1 MIVPHRQRLEIT
13 LDLYEG
19 CNHHCSGCMVNR
31 EIGGNLADMPEILAL
46 LKEMVQ
52 AGYVAFDLGL
62 GATDTMSSTN
72 AYQVLRDPV
81 VREII
86 HMFHQFTL
94 QMAMLEKRLELYDE
108 MCAEVDAAAPG
119 QRIRFLIPA
128 APDYFRNTKFSDGI
142 VHRMRHAQAAF
153 KSAYLN
159 EAGFVVNCTTETM
172 NEHYIENLINGLDV
186 EFPVDKDDIL
196 NIPYG
201 RKEVKDLLLGQ
212 TMRRMS
218 YLISDFYKELEG
230 EDERRQ
236 NPDLCYDTGTMMNLL
251 YTDGKLYW
259 VPFLKDDCAFIDPF
273 FEIPRPWTMEHL
285 LTIRT
290 KAQQSSLEHLE
301 GTQCMNCVYL
311 SSCNEK
317 GITSLMERL
326 SIKDCMV
333 GVEHGSVV

>member
-1 MIVPHRQRLEIT
+1 
-13 LDLYEG
+13 
-19 CNHHCSGCMVNR
+19 MVNR
-31 EIGGNLADMPEILAL
+31 EVGGNLDDMPEILAL
-46 LKEMVQ
+46 LKELVE

-62 GATDTMSSTN
+62 GATDTMSATN
-72 AYQVLRDPV
+72 GYQVLRDPG
-81 VREII
+81 VRDII
-86 HMFHQFTL
+86 HLFHQFTL

-128 APDYFRNTKFSDGI
+128 APDSFRNPKFSEGI
-142 VHRMRHAQAAF
+142 VQRMRHAQAEF

-159 EAGFVVNCTTETM
+159 EAGFVVNCTAETM
-172 NEHYIENLINGLDV
+172 NEHHKENLLRGLDV

-212 TMRRMS
+212 TMRRIS
-218 YLISDFYKELEG
+218 YLISDFYQELEG

-236 NPDLCYDTGTMMNLL
+236 NPDLCYHTGTMLNLL

-285 LTIRT
+285 LSIRT
-290 KAQQSSLEHLE
+290 QAQQGSLEYLAD
-301 GTQCMNCVYL
+301 TQCMGCVYL
-311 SSCNEK
+311 SSCVEK

-333 GVEHGSVV
+333 GIAHG